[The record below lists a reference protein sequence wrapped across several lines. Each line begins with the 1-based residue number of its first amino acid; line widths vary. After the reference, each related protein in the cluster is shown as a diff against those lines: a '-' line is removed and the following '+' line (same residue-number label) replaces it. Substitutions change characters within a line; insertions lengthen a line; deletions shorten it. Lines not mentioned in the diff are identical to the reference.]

1 MDLREF
7 GSKTPKETLF
17 KVEYTELKIENLIFF
32 FKAEVWPGPT
42 YFPDFTDL
50 EFTGQWWTEECKK
63 FYDLGV
69 TYNALWIDMN
79 EPANFQTDSGAL
91 VVSFCI

>member
-1 MDLREF
+1 M
-7 GSKTPKETLF
+7 
-17 KVEYTELKIENLIFF
+17 
-32 FKAEVWPGPT
+32 KAEVWPGPT

-50 EFTGQWWTEECKK
+50 EFTGKWWTDECKK

-69 TYNALWIDMN
+69 TFNALWIDMN

-91 VVSFCI
+91 VVSF